1 MPEIQSSALTASH
14 EATCC
19 NEESLFQSEM
29 VKISVPKET
38 SKRLPLK
45 RAVCLAKKA
54 ARKRQSRLTFSQSTT
69 VRSAQLVYW
78 PYWLGMIQ
86 TEKDRPIFGP
96 RRIIYYTIG
105 DAVAGGHVV
114 VKAMPD
120 FEEYMVS
127 SHLLVPFD
135 QGIDAFQRELAI
147 VQKEEIPKLFI
158 FGPPKQKLEKVRLIY
173 CPYWEVS
180 FISKKEQA
188 LREVAYIN
196 AFNGS
201 ARTC

>member
-19 NEESLFQSEM
+19 NEEPLFQGEM
-29 VKISVPKET
+29 VKISVPKDT
-38 SKRLPLK
+38 SKLLPLK
-45 RAVCLAKKA
+45 RAVCLAKKE
-54 ARKRQSRLTFSQSTT
+54 ARKRQSRLTFNQSTT

-78 PYWLGMIQ
+78 PYWMGTIQ

-96 RRIIYYTIG
+96 RRIVYYTIG

-120 FEEYMVS
+120 FEEYTVS

-135 QGIDAFQRELAI
+135 QSVDDFQRELAI
-147 VQKEEIPKLFI
+147 VQKEKIPKLFI
-158 FGPPKQKLEKVRLIY
+158 FGPPKQQVEKIQLIY
-173 CPYWEVS
+173 CPHWE
-180 FISKKEQA
+180 ISLCSKDKQA
-188 LREVAYIN
+188 LSEAAYVN

-201 ARTC
+201 VRAC